1 MPGRFLQ
8 LMTILKIKYL
18 ILTAC
23 LCIAMSTGCAVI
35 QGKSIRTYQ
44 LEYNA
49 AVQASTDAL
58 EHLEMRIFD
67 EKSDKLKTQILA
79 RRVNGKPIT
88 VEVKRVDRNFTQV
101 AVASGAG
108 VDRFLD
114 AKVSDQI
121 HEFIRKQLVKPSKGV
136 KWPE

>member
-1 MPGRFLQ
+1 
-8 LMTILKIKYL
+8 MTILKIKYL
-18 ILTAC
+18 ILMVC
-23 LCIAMSTGCAVI
+23 LCIAMPTGCALI
-35 QGKSIRTYQ
+35 QGKSVRTYQ

-58 EHLEMRIFD
+58 ENLEMYILD
-67 EKSDKLKTQILA
+67 EESDRLRTEILA

-88 VEVKRVDRNFTQV
+88 VEVKRVDQNFTQV

-108 VDRFLD
+108 VDRWLD

-121 HEFIRKQLVKPSKGV
+121 HEFIRKQLVKPSPGV

>member
-1 MPGRFLQ
+1 
-8 LMTILKIKYL
+8 MTITKIKYW
-18 ILTAC
+18 ILTTC
-23 LCIAMSTGCAVI
+23 LCIAMSTGCALI
-35 QGKSIRTYQ
+35 QGKSVRTYQ
-44 LEYNA
+44 LEYNT

-88 VEVKRVDRNFTQV
+88 VEIKRVDRNFTQV

-108 VDRFLD
+108 VDRWVD
-114 AKVSDQI
+114 AEVSDQI
-121 HEFIRKQLVKPSKGV
+121 HEFIRKQLVTPSKGV
-136 KWPE
+136 NWPE

>member
-1 MPGRFLQ
+1 
-8 LMTILKIKYL
+8 MTILKKKYV
-18 ILTAC
+18 IRTAC
-23 LCIAMSTGCAVI
+23 LFVAMTTGCAVI

-58 EHLEMRIFD
+58 EDLEIHILD
-67 EKSDKLKTQILA
+67 EQSDRLRTEILA
-79 RRVNGKPIT
+79 RRADGNPVT

-101 AVASGAG
+101 AVSSGAG
-108 VDRFLD
+108 VDRILD
-114 AKVSDQI
+114 RDVSDQI
-121 HEFIRKQLVKPSKGV
+121 HEFIRKQLVKPSTGI

>member
-1 MPGRFLQ
+1 M
-8 LMTILKIKYL
+8 
-18 ILTAC
+18 AC
-23 LCIAMSTGCAVI
+23 LCVAMSTGCTVI

-58 EHLEMRIFD
+58 EHLEMHILD
-67 EKSDKLKTQILA
+67 EESDKLRTQILA
-79 RRVNGKPIT
+79 RRVNGKPIS
-88 VEVKRVDRNFTQV
+88 VEVTRVDRNFTQV
-101 AVASGAG
+101 AVSSGAG

-121 HEFIRKQLVKPSKGV
+121 HEFIRKQLVKPSAGI

>member
-1 MPGRFLQ
+1 M
-8 LMTILKIKYL
+8 
-18 ILTAC
+18 AC
-23 LCIAMSTGCAVI
+23 LCVAMSTGCAAI
-35 QGKSIRTYQ
+35 QGKSVRTYQ
-44 LEYNA
+44 LEYEA

-58 EHLEMRIFD
+58 EHLEMRILD
-67 EKSDKLKTQILA
+67 EESDKLSTEILA

-88 VEVKRVDRNFTQV
+88 VEIKRVDRNFTQV

-114 AKVSDQI
+114 SKVSDQI
-121 HEFIRKQLVKPSKGV
+121 HEFIRKQLVTPSQGV

>member
-1 MPGRFLQ
+1 
-8 LMTILKIKYL
+8 MTILKIKYL
-18 ILTAC
+18 ILMAC
-23 LCIAMSTGCAVI
+23 LCIAMSTGCALI
-35 QGKSIRTYQ
+35 QGKSVRTYQ

-58 EHLEMRIFD
+58 EHLEMYILD
-67 EKSDKLKTQILA
+67 EESDKLRTEILA

-88 VEVKRVDRNFTQV
+88 VEVKRVDQNFTQV

-108 VDRFLD
+108 VDRWLD

-121 HEFIRKQLVKPSKGV
+121 HEFIRKQLVKPSPGV
-136 KWPE
+136 QWPES

>member
-18 ILTAC
+18 ILMAC
-23 LCIAMSTGCAVI
+23 LYVAMSTGCAAI
-35 QGKSIRTYQ
+35 QGKSVQTYQ

-49 AVQASTDAL
+49 AVRASTDAL
-58 EHLEMRIFD
+58 EHLEMRILD
-67 EKSDKLKTQILA
+67 EESDKLSTEILA
-79 RRVNGKPIT
+79 RRGNGKPIT
-88 VEVKRVDRNFTQV
+88 VEIKRVDRNFTQV
-101 AVASGAG
+101 AVVSGAG

-114 AKVSDQI
+114 SKVSDQI
-121 HEFIRKQLVKPSKGV
+121 HEFIRKQLVTPSQGV

>member
-1 MPGRFLQ
+1 MRGRFLQ

-18 ILTAC
+18 ILMVC
-23 LCIAMSTGCAVI
+23 LCIAMPTGCALI
-35 QGKSIRTYQ
+35 QGKSVRTYQ
-44 LEYNA
+44 LEYDA

-58 EHLEMRIFD
+58 ENLEMFILD
-67 EKSDKLKTQILA
+67 EESDRLRTEILA
-79 RRVNGKPIT
+79 RRANGKPIT
-88 VEVKRVDRNFTQV
+88 VEVKRVDQNFTQV

-108 VDRFLD
+108 VDRWLD

-121 HEFIRKQLVKPSKGV
+121 HEFIRKQLVKPSPSV